1 MKVDVTGQNI
11 DITPAI
17 RQYATEKLERI
28 RRHLDHSIEAHMV
41 LRVEKERHHAE
52 AKIPVNGGA
61 LFADATSEDMYAA
74 IDALA
79 DKLDRQA
86 LRYKDKHT
94 DHHPR
99 EGRKADIP
107 TESNK

>member
-1 MKVDVTGQNI
+1 MKIDLTGQNI
-11 DITPAI
+11 EITPAI

-28 RRHLDHSIEAHMV
+28 QRHLDQAMDAHMV
-41 LRVEKERHHAE
+41 LRVEKDRHYAE

-86 LRYKDKHT
+86 SRHKDKHT

-99 EGRKADIP
+99 EARKSDLHS
-107 TESNK
+107 E

>member
-1 MKVDVTGQNI
+1 MKIDVTGQNI
-11 DITPAI
+11 EITTAI
-17 RQYATEKLERI
+17 RQYAAEKLERI
-28 RRHLDHSIEAHMV
+28 QRHLDQPLDAHMV

-52 AKIPVNGGA
+52 AKIPVNGST

-86 LRYKDKHT
+86 LRYKDKNN

-99 EGRKADIP
+99 EARIS
-107 TESNK
+107 EIHNQ

>member
-1 MKVDVTGQNI
+1 MKIDVTGQNI
-11 DITPAI
+11 EITAAI
-17 RQYATEKLERI
+17 RQYAAEKLGRI
-28 RRHLDHSIEAHMV
+28 QRHLDQSLDAHMV

-61 LFADATSEDMYAA
+61 LFADATSADMYAA

-86 LRYKDKHT
+86 LRYKDKQA
-94 DHHPR
+94 DHHSR
-99 EGRKADIP
+99 ESLKTGFL
-107 TESNK
+107 ES

>member
-1 MKVDVTGQNI
+1 MKIDVTGQNI
-11 DITPAI
+11 EITSAI
-17 RQYATEKLERI
+17 RQYAAEKLERI
-28 RRHLDHSIEAHMV
+28 QRHLDYAIEAHMV

-74 IDALA
+74 IDALT

-86 LRYKDKHT
+86 LRYKDKHN

-99 EGRKADIP
+99 EARKS
-107 TESNK
+107 ELHSE

>member
-1 MKVDVTGQNI
+1 MKIDVTGQNI
-11 DITPAI
+11 EITTAI
-17 RQYATEKLERI
+17 RQYAAEKLERI
-28 RRHLDHSIEAHMV
+28 QRHLDQPLDAHMV

-52 AKIPVNGGA
+52 AKIPVNGST

-86 LRYKDKHT
+86 LRYKDKNN

-99 EGRKADIP
+99 EARKSEIH
-107 TESNK
+107 NQ